1 MAGFLE
7 LVAWIYYA
15 MTEPSWIPSQFH
27 PFLHGISGFFMTL
40 GSLFIV
46 PIICLVIYDI
56 TLYLFRLTGSACQT
70 FTNALRAH
78 QTAQTQPPK
87 PPINGNGSVAN
98 GHVKPEKTQ

>member
-1 MAGFLE
+1 MAGL
-7 LVAWIYYA
+7 LDVIAWIYYA

-56 TLYLFRLTGSACQT
+56 TLYVFRLTGSACET
-70 FTNALRAH
+70 FTNALRAR
-78 QTAQTQPPK
+78 QATQPQQSK
-87 PPINGNGSVAN
+87 LPINGNGSTPN
-98 GHVKPEKTQ
+98 GHAPSEKTQ